1 MSRAEE
7 KICGLLGSGR
17 ARGERI
23 DFNPS
28 LPTPT
33 AEAASSGGPFLCG
46 ALEMSVVL
54 LQWYQ
59 PMNKFLLVR
68 VGGLERLA
76 SVKSSKTPSFP
87 LVAPTLSSPRSLPS
101 AAGARVSL
109 SEVFPIPKF
118 RPSPLA

>member
-1 MSRAEE
+1 MAFW
-7 KICGLLGSGR
+7 GVGGQ
-17 ARGERI
+17 GERGLTLTH
-23 DFNPS
+23 PYP
-28 LPTPT
+28 LPT

-87 LVAPTLSSPRSLPS
+87 LVAPTLSSPKVP
-101 AAGARVSL
+101 
-109 SEVFPIPKF
+109 PICC
-118 RPSPLA
+118 RC

>member
-1 MSRAEE
+1 MSRAEG
-7 KICGLLGSGR
+7 KICGLSGSGR
-17 ARGERI
+17 ARGEKL

-28 LPTPT
+28 LLTPT
-33 AEAASSGGPFLCG
+33 AEGASSGGPFLCG

-76 SVKSSKTPSFP
+76 SVKRSKTPPFP
-87 LVAPTLSSPRSLPS
+87 LEAPTLSPPKSLPS
-101 AAGARVSL
+101 AVGARVSP
-109 SEVFPIPKF
+109 SEVFQIPD
-118 RPSPLA
+118 P

>member
-1 MSRAEE
+1 MSRAEG
-7 KICGLLGSGR
+7 KICGLLEGGR
-17 ARGERI
+17 ARRERI
-23 DFNPS
+23 DPS

-33 AEAASSGGPFLCG
+33 AEGASSGGPFLCG

-76 SVKSSKTPSFP
+76 SLKSSKTPSFP
-87 LVAPTLSSPRSLPS
+87 LEALTLSP
-101 AAGARVSL
+101 
-109 SEVFPIPKF
+109 PIP
-118 RPSPLA
+118 SHLL